1 MGLLSGWDGGVPPDR
16 PCLVQS
22 SLPMCSL
29 FCLTFV
35 CDIDILQIVVECI
48 SVYCR
53 LLCDVPDSN
62 FCRFI
67 VISCNG
73 IKCQPLISH
82 ATLNDGDTF

>member
-1 MGLLSGWDGGVPPDR
+1 LWDVYRYTADCCGMYIG
-16 PCLVQS
+16 
-22 SLPMCSL
+22 
-29 FCLTFV
+29 
-35 CDIDILQIVVECI
+35 ILQVVVGCI